1 MMHLKIKIE
10 YPLKFFSMYKYPVKV
25 LKYESYQFSECA
37 SIGIV
42 LLRLLLWNVMFLINY
57 IERSIL
63 HVSIL
68 CLKASK

>member
-42 LLRLLLWNVMFLINY
+42 LLLLWNDPHKLYREIDLARFHSLFKSV
-57 IERSIL
+57 
-63 HVSIL
+63 
-68 CLKASK
+68 

>member
-42 LLRLLLWNVMFLINY
+42 LLRLLLWNDPHKLYREIDLARFHSLFKSV
-57 IERSIL
+57 
-63 HVSIL
+63 
-68 CLKASK
+68 